1 MTASFDRKG
10 PSTRYN
16 ARIFRLGADWV
27 LCSFCLPTSMPI
39 PLEVIAPDNVTLET
53 WAFAGMTARERRP
66 TGLLLLRTRG
76 DAAETVFARGTS
88 LVVATHF
95 HSITLATG
103 PAEPAGTLSPG
114 DAAVMARAVLS
125 SMTPRNAAAL
135 ADPITLLAP
144 AIRDLPVP
152 KDGPVVT
159 LVDDPLACS
168 ISGTEVPNYVL
179 FDSGP
184 GLRCARVATA
194 RMTFSPVSRMDL
206 ELDPLWGPEVGQ
218 PERAFLIANG
228 GFAAARLSAAAR

>member
-1 MTASFDRKG
+1 MTASFDHKDS
-10 PSTRYN
+10 STRCN
-16 ARIFRLGADWV
+16 ARIYRFGSDWV
-27 LCSFCLPTSMPI
+27 ICSFRLPTSMPI
-39 PLEVIAPDNVTLET
+39 PLEVVAPGDVTLET
-53 WAFAGMTARERRP
+53 WAFAGMNARKKRP
-66 TGLLLLRTRG
+66 TGLLLLHTRG
-76 DAAETVFARGTS
+76 DAAETVLARGTR

-95 HSITLATG
+95 HPITLATG
-103 PAEPAGTLSPG
+103 PAEPEGTLSPG

-152 KDGPVVT
+152 QDGPEVT
-159 LVDDPLACS
+159 LVDDPRACS

-179 FDSGP
+179 FDSRS
-184 GLRCARVATA
+184 GLRCARVATV
-194 RMTFSPVSRMDL
+194 RMTFSPASRMDL
-206 ELDPLWGPEVGQ
+206 ELDPLWGPEVGR